1 MHLELWG
8 EFMNLLNHTN
18 FAQPIADLNNASF
31 GRILQTVGSTSAN
44 SSTGGST
51 GGSRLV
57 QIAIRLSF

>member
-1 MHLELWG
+1 
-8 EFMNLLNHTN
+8 LNHTN
-18 FAQPIADLNNASF
+18 FAQPVADLNNASF

-57 QIAIRLSF
+57 QIGVRLSF